1 MRTTHR
7 TTMDPPPVLGLPAEQ
22 PMPPTGCG
30 RCAGLVEE
38 RARARAAGDWSQV
51 SDFNV
56 AIRAHHRPRR
66 KRRNA

>member
-1 MRTTHR
+1 MTNPK

-22 PMPPTGCG
+22 PVPPTDCE
-30 RCAGLVEE
+30 RCARLVEE

-51 SDFNV
+51 SDCNV

-66 KRRNA
+66 KRRKA